1 MNLTVG
7 PLPPGVYWR
16 RRALVLGALVVVVA
30 LLVSMCGGSGEGKTR
45 AAGPTG
51 SPTTTPSI
59 QTPVVGGAGSS
70 GSAAPGD
77 SASPSATVAETGGA
91 APVDPGPPPS
101 PCLDSE
107 MSLTVVAIVRKDDV
121 FLQMKVKNISTRAC
135 TRDVGGSP
143 QEIHVAAA
151 ASQPADPVVWSSD
164 FCQAPN
170 QPADVRTFGPGIE
183 SILPSGGV
191 LWRKSYVATGCSVI
205 KPAPPGQYS
214 VAAKLGTLASPVIR
228 ITI

>member
-30 LLVSMCGGSGEGKTR
+30 LIVSMCGGSGEGKTR

-51 SPTTTPSI
+51 TATSTPSV
-59 QTPVVGGAGSS
+59 QTPVIGGSGSS
-70 GSAAPGD
+70 GTAASAG
-77 SASPSATVAETGGA
+77 SAQPSATVEETGAA
-91 APVDPGPPPS
+91 APVDPGPPPAA
-101 PCLDSE
+101 CLDSE
-107 MSLTVVAIVRKDDV
+107 MSLTVVAVVRKDDV
-121 FLQMKVKNISTRAC
+121 LLQMKIKNISDHAC
-135 TRDVGGSP
+135 TRDVGGTP
-143 QEIHVAAA
+143 QEIHVTAA

-183 SILPSGGV
+183 SILPAGGV

-214 VAAKLGTLASPVIR
+214 VAAKMGTLASPVIR